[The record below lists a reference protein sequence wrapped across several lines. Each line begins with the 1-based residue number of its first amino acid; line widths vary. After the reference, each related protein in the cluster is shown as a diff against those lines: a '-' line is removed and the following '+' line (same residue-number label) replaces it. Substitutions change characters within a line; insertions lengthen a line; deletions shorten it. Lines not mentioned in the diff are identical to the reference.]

1 MYSHEI
7 AELLKLRGY
16 VLDVKEY
23 FNVCETSPQI
33 TRVTYNPYDDKIT
46 ILTSDK
52 YDFKFKVKR
61 KGNNNDRRW
70 LLMEDE
76 IIEVVGDDKE
86 VIEEKEEGVE

>member
-23 FNVCETSPQI
+23 FKVCETSPQI

-61 KGNNNDRRW
+61 KGNNNDRR
-70 LLMEDE
+70 
-76 IIEVVGDDKE
+76 
-86 VIEEKEEGVE
+86 